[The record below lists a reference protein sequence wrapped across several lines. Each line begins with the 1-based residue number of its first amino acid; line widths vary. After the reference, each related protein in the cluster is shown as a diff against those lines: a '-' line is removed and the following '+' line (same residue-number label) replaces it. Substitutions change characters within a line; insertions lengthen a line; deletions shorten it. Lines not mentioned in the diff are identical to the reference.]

1 MADKLEFSD
10 EMLAQ
15 VAGGIRISESL
26 DAYRLSMIKMIR
38 KLKDKYN
45 SSVVEKAL
53 EKFPEI
59 QVAMAGD
66 NPDNTLTVEEAR
78 NILEEEILKA

>member
-1 MADKLEFSD
+1 MADNAEFND

-15 VAGGIRISESL
+15 VSGGIRISESL

-45 SSVVEKAL
+45 SIVVEKAL

-66 NPDNTLTVEEAR
+66 DPDNTLTVEEAR

>member
-1 MADKLEFSD
+1 MTDKLEFSD

-15 VAGGIRISESL
+15 VSGGIHISESL